1 MFPDGLFDGDA
12 GVEEAM
18 AALQREREKL
28 GKLSELWRDGR
39 TTVRAKDQSLSMT
52 FDGRGELVELVFN
65 EGKYRSLAPAQ
76 LASVVV
82 ETLQRGKAESM
93 AKVAE
98 VMGTGTGGASGLDYG
113 AVASGKADPQELLE
127 SLIGPMLEGVG
138 AERRDRG
145 ERNG

>member
-1 MFPDGLFDGDA
+1 MMFPDGLFDGG

-28 GKLSELWRDGR
+28 DKLSALWRDGR

-52 FDGRGELVELVFN
+52 FDGRGELVEMAFN

-98 VMGTGTGGASGLDYG
+98 LMGTGSTSGLDYG
-113 AVASGKADPQELLE
+113 AVASGKADPRELLD
-127 SLIGPMLEGVG
+127 SLISPMLDSVGVPR
-138 AERRDRG
+138 ADRG

>member
-1 MFPDGLFDGDA
+1 MFPDGLFDGG

-18 AALQREREKL
+18 AALEREREKL
-28 GKLSELWRDGR
+28 GKLSELWRDAR

-82 ETLQRGKAESM
+82 ETLQRGKAESL

-98 VMGTGTGGASGLDYG
+98 LMGTSGPSGLDYG
-113 AVASGKADPQELLE
+113 AVASGKADPQSLLE
-127 SLIGPMLEGVG
+127 SLISPMLDSVG
-138 AERRDRG
+138 LSRTDRG